1 MRRRIVRTE
10 EDRAVFNRVGG
21 KSHPALDECRDVLL
35 DRDCNEP
42 VITKPDVKS
51 AQAYRQR
58 NLRHLIEYRR
68 KFNLLSEAE
77 RQMLADLSVW
87 EKIRMVFL
95 TLEERIPILALS
107 KDERRK
113 VLDEVK
119 LTWED

>member
-42 VITKPDVKS
+42 VITKPDVIS
-51 AQAYRQR
+51 GIAYRQSR
-58 NLRHLIEYRR
+58 LRHLLEYKR
-68 KFNLLSEAE
+68 KFELLPEAE
-77 RQMLADLSVW
+77 RQMLTDFSVW

-95 TLEERIPILALS
+95 TPEERIPILALS

-113 VLDEVK
+113 VSDEVK

>member
-35 DRDCNEP
+35 DRDCERA
-42 VITKPDVKS
+42 VMTKPDFES
-51 AQAYRQR
+51 AEAYRQR
-58 NLRHLIEYRR
+58 RLRHLVEYRR
-68 KFNLLSEAE
+68 KFELLPEAE
-77 RQMLADLSVW
+77 REMLADLSQW

-95 TLEERIPILALS
+95 TLEERIPIMALS
-107 KDERRK
+107 KAERSN